1 MPRKKQKI
9 VALEVVEANSKW
21 DYRPAK
27 VLNNFICAADDA
39 EKTVQ
44 EMDRLEFW
52 KHEPDYT
59 SQVKAILAPAGTRN
73 ASTVFYNDD
82 VNVEEIKLPSS
93 VKGGTKYI
101 YKVYDYSG
109 DRVQTEFGT
118 QKDALAYISKKIKT
132 KYAYVNYNG
141 ETRKIEY
148 TAKAVTEILNGLE
161 ETTSQFGIESVGRS
175 GNTDNNIL
183 VSIFKN
189 CVK

>member
-21 DYRPAK
+21 DYRPAR
-27 VLNNFICAADDA
+27 VLTNFICKEEDA

-101 YKVYDYSG
+101 YKVYDYSS